1 MNTLEIRKIGYQ
13 YQINGVEQESPH
25 HQSEFIVDGV
35 GLSKLY
41 NFEESRPWFGQTE
54 FESTVDQ
61 IAALKGLESPD
72 NQLNNDRFVL
82 YCCYCGCDY
91 CGVISCKIIRTETS
105 VKWTDIYFGDEDGK
119 FEDDDQ
125 GDDEGEC
132 ILINATEFEFDIN
145 EYDKV
150 IDEFFKTSN
159 NG

>member
-61 IAALKGLESPD
+61 IAALKGLESPN
-72 NQLNNDRFVL
+72 NQLNNGRFVL
-82 YCCYCGCDY
+82 YRCHCGCDY
-91 CGVISCKIIRTETS
+91 CGVISCKISRTETS
-105 VKWTDIYFGDEDGK
+105 VKWTDIYFGDQDGR
-119 FEDDDQ
+119 FEDDESD
-125 GDDEGEC
+125 C
-132 ILINATEFEFDIN
+132 ILINVTEFEFNIKEYDRVIN
-145 EYDKV
+145 EFCKQYEK
-150 IDEFFKTSN
+150 
-159 NG
+159 GAL